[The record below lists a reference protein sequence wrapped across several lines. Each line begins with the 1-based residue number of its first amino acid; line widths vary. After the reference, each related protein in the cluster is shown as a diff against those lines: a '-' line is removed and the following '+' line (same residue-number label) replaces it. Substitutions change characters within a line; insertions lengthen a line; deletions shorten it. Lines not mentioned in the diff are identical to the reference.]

1 MDAAGRC
8 PGCVAAGWDP
18 ELVASNS
25 TFFESPQAAAVYK
38 HRLLRS
44 YVPAWAG
51 KVGSR
56 APGKAVF
63 IYDAYSGPGRY
74 DDQAPGSPELVVDTA
89 IAMARL
95 RTVHSIFSDKE
106 PAYVA
111 RLTDLLVEKGVPAET
126 YEVRQGTVETHL
138 DDVIAR
144 VGDAP
149 LFVFL
154 DPFGLTVPF
163 DVVVR
168 TLVARRKSGWSATL
182 QPKTE
187 LLMNFSYDAVRR
199 IAGVLR
205 SDSDHVARDAQ
216 IAALD
221 RALGGEWWHEIALA
235 DGEDWVHNIL
245 VGFASRVVKAAGGF
259 GFITA
264 DVADSLTAQPI
275 YELVLFTAHPDGLW
289 EMANAMSFARQDW
302 REYLVKQEEDK
313 NQGQLVMR
321 ALDFDDDPDA
331 WTKEIAS
338 NIRNL
343 LTDRQTVSIRG
354 SLGDVL
360 GKTLGLARETHLR
373 AALRLLEGEGLVE
386 PCSKGKLDAKVITRR
401 R

>member
-1 MDAAGRC
+1 MDAAGWC
-8 PGCVAAGWDP
+8 HGCVAARWDP
-18 ELVASNS
+18 EAVASNS

-44 YVPAWAG
+44 YVPVWAG

-56 APGKAVF
+56 APGKTVF

-138 DDVIAR
+138 DDVISR

-154 DPFGLTVPF
+154 DPFGLTVAF

-199 IAGVLR
+199 IAGVLPNR
-205 SDSDHVARDAQ
+205 KTPHQLIQPQAQHITDCQVTDPKGRDIVFGKDIENNSEIQIEQRRLAVQIENALRQTFAQ
-216 IAALD
+216 QLRID
-221 RALGGEWWHEIALA
+221 NLGAVNESVPLKFDTG
-235 DGEDWVHNIL
+235 
-245 VGFASRVVKAAGGF
+245 
-259 GFITA
+259 
-264 DVADSLTAQPI
+264 QQ
-275 YELVLFTAHPDGLW
+275 
-289 EMANAMSFARQDW
+289 RQD
-302 REYLVKQEEDK
+302 
-313 NQGQLVMR
+313 
-321 ALDFDDDPDA
+321 P
-331 WTKEIAS
+331 
-338 NIRNL
+338 
-343 LTDRQTVSIRG
+343 
-354 SLGDVL
+354 
-360 GKTLGLARETHLR
+360 
-373 AALRLLEGEGLVE
+373 
-386 PCSKGKLDAKVITRR
+386 
-401 R
+401 